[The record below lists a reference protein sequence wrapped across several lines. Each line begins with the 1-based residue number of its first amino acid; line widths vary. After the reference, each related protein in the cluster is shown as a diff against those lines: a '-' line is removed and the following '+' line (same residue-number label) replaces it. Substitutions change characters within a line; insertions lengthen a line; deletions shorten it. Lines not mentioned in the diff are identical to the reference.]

1 MAFILIDEKMSPG
14 LKIVK
19 PGCQLKTAFSGDGV
33 IDFVTVMDMD
43 VHGLFVA
50 VQMRSGKGTRFNTGA
65 YALFTGTADFHGRSS
80 LISIIFSIRYQCRI
94 CKISEKKHR
103 N

>member
-1 MAFILIDEKMSPG
+1 
-14 LKIVK
+14 
-19 PGCQLKTAFSGDGV
+19 
-33 IDFVTVMDMD
+33 MD

-80 LISIIFSIRYQCRI
+80 LDKYYYPVEDISVGFARFLR
-94 CKISEKKHR
+94 KKHR
-103 N
+103 KLKIYHDKMVKKIQDR